1 MTHRVLIADEWFAE
15 QPLKRLQEH
24 FQVTR
29 NTKGRWYRENELL
42 DVIGEYDAVI
52 AGQEP
57 YTTRVLEKA
66 RKLKIIARRG
76 IGYDNIDLE
85 TARKRHICITNT
97 PVRAE
102 HIAVAE
108 LTLTLILDLLR
119 RTVFSCEF
127 LRSDTY
133 KSTRLWRR
141 EDFFG
146 RGIHEII
153 IGIVGLGNIGREVAK
168 LANKLGSTVIYS
180 DPYVNEPTLKR
191 VSLKELFER
200 ADVVTVHVR
209 STDETRGMINYDLFS
224 RMKIGSCFVNTAR
237 PDVVKTN
244 DLKLALKNGVLTAA
258 ATDVFDVE
266 PPIDDELLRMRNVI
280 VTPHIAG
287 FTYTSLDSIDGTCAD
302 NVIAV
307 LLNEGQPKNRIV

>member
-1 MTHRVLIADEWFAE
+1 MTHNVLIADEWFAE
-15 QPLKRLQEH
+15 QHLKRLQEH

-29 NTKGRWYRENELL
+29 NTRGRWYRENELL

-57 YTTRVLEKA
+57 YTTPVLEKA

-97 PVRAE
+97 PVPAE

-119 RTVFSCEF
+119 KTVFSCEF
-127 LRSDTY
+127 LRSDRY

-153 IGIVGLGNIGREVAK
+153 VGIVGLGNIGREVAK
-168 LANKLGSTVIYS
+168 LANILGSTVIYS
-180 DPYVNEPTLKR
+180 DPYVNEPILKR

-224 RMKIGSCFVNTAR
+224 RMKTGGCFVNTAR

-258 ATDVFDVE
+258 AIDVFDVE

-287 FTYTSLDSIDGTCAD
+287 FTYTSLDSIDGICAD